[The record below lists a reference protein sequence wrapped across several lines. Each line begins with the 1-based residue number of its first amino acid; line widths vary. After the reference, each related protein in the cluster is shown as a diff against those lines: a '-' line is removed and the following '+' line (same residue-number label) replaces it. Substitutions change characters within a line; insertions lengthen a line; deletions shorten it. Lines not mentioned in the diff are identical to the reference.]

1 MDAEGGGDDLVIDEV
16 SPSEDDRFAESIVHG
31 EGKCHCYPNHEPQNN
46 SDVKVEILQRVTNLP
61 VRSILNQ
68 SRRTPEAAIFLH
80 PQLLIVSLCVV
91 DMPH

>member
-16 SPSEDDRFAESIVHG
+16 SPSEDDRFAESIVRG
-31 EGKCHCYPNHEPQNN
+31 EGKCPCYPNHEPQNN
-46 SDVKVEILQRVTNLP
+46 SDIKVEILRRVTNLP

-68 SRRTPEAAIFLH
+68 SHRTPEAAIFLH
-80 PQLLIVSLCVV
+80 PQLLIVSLFVV